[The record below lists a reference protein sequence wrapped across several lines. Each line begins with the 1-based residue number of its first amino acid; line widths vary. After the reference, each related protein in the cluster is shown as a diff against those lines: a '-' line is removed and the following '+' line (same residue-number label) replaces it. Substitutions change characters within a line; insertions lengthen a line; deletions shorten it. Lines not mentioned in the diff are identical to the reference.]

1 MSTWLIGAMGLV
13 YAVVAVDQFMK
24 GGVGQGIM
32 FMGYAIGNIGLVIV
46 AKQEAIWWWSA
57 MIRRLKYQT

>member
-1 MSTWLIGAMGLV
+1 MSSWLIGVIGVV
-13 YAVVAVDQFMK
+13 YFAVAVDQFMK

-46 AKQEAIWWWSA
+46 AK
-57 MIRRLKYQT
+57 

>member
-1 MSTWLIGAMGLV
+1 MSSWLIAVIGVV
-13 YAVVAVDQFMK
+13 YAAVAVDQFLK

-46 AKQEAIWWWSA
+46 AK
-57 MIRRLKYQT
+57 

>member
-1 MSTWLIGAMGLV
+1 MSSWLIAIIGFV
-13 YAVVAVDQFMK
+13 YAAVAVDQFFK

-46 AKQEAIWWWSA
+46 AK
-57 MIRRLKYQT
+57 

>member
-32 FMGYAIGNIGLVIV
+32 FTGYAIGNIGLVIV
-46 AKQEAIWWWSA
+46 AK
-57 MIRRLKYQT
+57 

>member
-1 MSTWLIGAMGLV
+1 MSSWLIAVIGVV
-13 YAVVAVDQFMK
+13 YAAVAVDQFMK

-46 AKQEAIWWWSA
+46 AK
-57 MIRRLKYQT
+57 

>member
-1 MSTWLIGAMGLV
+1 MSSWLIGVIGIV
-13 YAVVAVDQFMK
+13 YAAVAVDQFMK

-46 AKQEAIWWWSA
+46 AK
-57 MIRRLKYQT
+57 

>member
-1 MSTWLIGAMGLV
+1 MSTWLIGAMGIV
-13 YAVVAVDQFMK
+13 YAIVSIDQFIK

-46 AKQEAIWWWSA
+46 AK
-57 MIRRLKYQT
+57 